1 MTVDNLTPYSI
12 SSNDILTT
20 IYDITRAVFRH
31 LPIRS
36 LDSCTLVCQSWADLA
51 RRLKSQRSCIQTF
64 AYQTDSFLSQNFNES
79 ISPFIHDKLW
89 SIPSFALVV
98 VTRNLDERG
107 FASQSSSSS
116 VTKSSRRSKAQQTAR
131 HTEHIDTSQ
140 VLTHHLN
147 RSCRIFTI
155 VSSGIIVTNDSNQSK
170 EIETTDG
177 LGMILFPKFPS
188 NIFQIYPF
196 SIPANCKIS
205 PNMSRSD
212 LHQLLGGIPDD
223 VPIRC
228 VLFFVVNRQSQ
239 VLKCMQNLVK
249 NYPSKLVIAGGF
261 VEQVEQSKNTCGIVL
276 TGDENHLNI
285 RQIVLE
291 SHLQTIEQINSKLT
305 KLKSNEDSSKF
316 SFAIQ
321 LSCVARGEDFYGN
334 ENVECT
340 QFRNLFP
347 RTPLIGI
354 FGNGEIGHD
363 YLSNESIQSAD
374 DLFLTYS
381 TVFTLISIN

>member
-1 MTVDNLTPYSI
+1 MYS
-12 SSNDILTT
+12 
-20 IYDITRAVFRH
+20 FEH
-31 LPIRS
+31 
-36 LDSCTLVCQSWADLA
+36 
-51 RRLKSQRSCIQTF
+51 TF
-64 AYQTDSFLSQNFNES
+64 L
-79 ISPFIHDKLW
+79 
-89 SIPSFALVV
+89 
-98 VTRNLDERG
+98 
-107 FASQSSSSS
+107 
-116 VTKSSRRSKAQQTAR
+116 
-131 HTEHIDTSQ
+131 
-140 VLTHHLN
+140 
-147 RSCRIFTI
+147 
-155 VSSGIIVTNDSNQSK
+155 
-170 EIETTDG
+170 
-177 LGMILFPKFPS
+177 
-188 NIFQIYPF
+188 
-196 SIPANCKIS
+196 
-205 PNMSRSD
+205 
-212 LHQLLGGIPDD
+212 
-223 VPIRC
+223 
-228 VLFFVVNRQSQ
+228 
-239 VLKCMQNLVK
+239 
-249 NYPSKLVIAGGF
+249 
-261 VEQVEQSKNTCGIVL
+261 
-276 TGDENHLNI
+276 ENHLNI